1 MDSKNRAVITYFDQ
15 QLAACKAK
23 KEKLEKENRVEEL
36 NLTKI
41 RENVFDIFRTVFQT
55 ALRTKGEGEPV
66 RHFFEERVRTIPE
79 AWQASFQKAS
89 EAGDEKTKS
98 IETVKLETLREI
110 EREFAHIW
118 EEQP

>member
-23 KEKLEKENRVEEL
+23 TEALETGRQTDEL
-36 NLTKI
+36 NTVKI
-41 RENVFDIFRTVFQT
+41 RESVFEHFRTVFQT

-66 RHFFEERVRTIPE
+66 RRFFEDKARSMPE
-79 AWQASFQKAS
+79 AWQASLQKAS
-89 EAGDEKTKS
+89 EAGDENTKHA
-98 IETVKLETLREI
+98 ETVKLNTLREI
-110 EREFAHIW
+110 ERDFARIW